1 LYRYIIRPFLFLFEA
16 EQAHYLT
23 LHIFSILLKIPF
35 AQSICKAI
43 CTVSKPGLKITQFG
57 IEFPN
62 RVGLAAGFDK
72 NARYLHE
79 LACLGFGHIE
89 IGTVTPLPQ
98 NGNAK
103 PRLFRL
109 PHDEALINRMGFNND
124 GVVAVAKRLKNRP
137 KNLIVGGNIGKNKM
151 TPNEEAVN
159 DYVRCFNELF
169 DYVDYFTINV
179 SSPNTPGLRALQDKA
194 PLTHI
199 LNTLQHINARKAK
212 RKPILLKIAPD
223 LTEQQLDD
231 IIEIVRET
239 KIDGVIATNTTIDR
253 SNLSASQRDIEE
265 IGAGGLSGKPLRQR
279 STNIIR
285 YLVEKSG
292 NAFPVIGVGGIM
304 SSEDAYEKIR
314 AGACLLQ
321 IYTGLVYAGP
331 LLPKRINNFLVN

>member
-1 LYRYIIRPFLFLFEA
+1 
-16 EQAHYLT
+16 
-23 LHIFSILLKIPF
+23 
-35 AQSICKAI
+35 
-43 CTVSKPGLKITQFG
+43 
-57 IEFPN
+57 
-62 RVGLAAGFDK
+62 
-72 NARYLHE
+72 
-79 LACLGFGHIE
+79 
-89 IGTVTPLPQ
+89 
-98 NGNAK
+98 
-103 PRLFRL
+103 
-109 PHDEALINRMGFNND
+109 MGFNND